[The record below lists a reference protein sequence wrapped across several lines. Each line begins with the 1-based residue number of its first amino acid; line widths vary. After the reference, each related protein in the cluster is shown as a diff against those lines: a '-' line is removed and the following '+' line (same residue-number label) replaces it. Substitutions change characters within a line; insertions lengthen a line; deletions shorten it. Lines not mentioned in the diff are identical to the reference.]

1 MSRRGAKPKYSD
13 EDVSWKLLQIR
24 SLHPEAMESIRMVP
38 TIDRVPVTAC
48 PRCGMMVD
56 LRTDNNGNLTAYDS
70 RGLHP
75 HREAT
80 RPDPGAVD
88 THGEAA

>member
-1 MSRRGAKPKYSD
+1 
-13 EDVSWKLLQIR
+13 
-24 SLHPEAMESIRMVP
+24 MVP